1 MTDAG
6 AFRPAFS
13 VSVRAMVEYALRRGD
28 LTPGMQLSRVRE
40 GSLGHRARQAALG
53 DGARTEVGVRGRV
66 EGALCSLDV
75 SGRIDA
81 LMRRDGLAVVEEI
94 KLAPAQGAPD
104 AAVPEHRAQAVCYAH
119 LLGEARAV
127 VRVLYVTRAGDAVAC
142 FEETLDAPALAD
154 EFSALAA
161 PYLARLEARLRW
173 RGVRDASLRTL
184 AFPFPAYR
192 EGQRALA
199 AQAYWAVRS
208 RRRLFAQAPT
218 GTGKTAAV
226 LFPALKALGEGLTE
240 QVLSDRPHHRAP
252 ECRGRVCA
260 HAGAGPAP
268 AHADP
273 DGQRENLSPGSAGRR
288 ALAVRGPGLP
298 PGSRLFRPA
307 GGGPGRDA
315 PAGRLVGGGRA
326 GRGGRTRPVSV

>member
-1 MTDAG
+1 M
-6 AFRPAFS
+6 
-13 VSVRAMVEYALRRGD
+13 
-28 LTPGMQLSRVRE
+28 
-40 GSLGHRARQAALG
+40 
-53 DGARTEVGVRGRV
+53 
-66 EGALCSLDV
+66 
-75 SGRIDA
+75 
-81 LMRRDGLAVVEEI
+81 VEEI

-199 AQAYWAVRS
+199 AQAYWARPVAPPPVCARRLPARAKPPPSSFPRS
-208 RRRLFAQAPT
+208 RRWAK
-218 GTGKTAAV
+218 G
-226 LFPALKALGEGLTE
+226 
-240 QVLSDRPHHRAP
+240 
-252 ECRGRVCA
+252 
-260 HAGAGPAP
+260 
-268 AHADP
+268 
-273 DGQRENLSPGSAGRR
+273 
-288 ALAVRGPGLP
+288 
-298 PGSRLFRPA
+298 
-307 GGGPGRDA
+307 
-315 PAGRLVGGGRA
+315 
-326 GRGGRTRPVSV
+326 